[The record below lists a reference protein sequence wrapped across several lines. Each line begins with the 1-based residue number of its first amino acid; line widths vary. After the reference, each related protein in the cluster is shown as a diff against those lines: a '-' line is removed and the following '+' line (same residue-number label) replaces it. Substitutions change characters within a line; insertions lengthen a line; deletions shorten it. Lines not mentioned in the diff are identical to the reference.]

1 MVNSLLLILYSRP
14 QRCQVAEVH
23 VVYQGKLMTQIHNKK
38 VRKESKEI
46 FLRISFVLYILV
58 LQFIDHKIIQN
69 ECIF

>member
-1 MVNSLLLILYSRP
+1 
-14 QRCQVAEVH
+14 
-23 VVYQGKLMTQIHNKK
+23 MTQIHNKK